1 MLTHDTTRPE
11 LTRELPREV
20 MFTDAEIA
28 SWTPKRRGFLTMLGV
43 TGGLAAMGGLSGCSN
58 SEAADASAALRI
70 QLLADANFWT
80 DVQSRFVLNPSK
92 LFMNI
97 GTAGAMPKVTVDKFA
112 AENLDYAVESRNGYS
127 TFATQRTAIARGT
140 GALAGAGFGVDVDEL
155 VVSYNTSDGMCHSIL
170 GIPWER
176 GDVVITTNQEHP
188 GGDVPLAIARDRYG
202 LIVRRIVLP
211 VGNGVSPQQYADLFA
226 TEIDRAR
233 AAGQR
238 VRALMWSSPTFLT
251 GTMLPIRRIVQVAI
265 AKSAGFNA
273 NMPPIITICDGAHLP
288 GMMAYNYAELGVDFM
303 AGAAHKWQ
311 CAPGSTGILII
322 RNKVRPQFNPLPLPG
337 FFPVT
342 TSGMAGTAAAALSI
356 DGRDATAQKL
366 AVGTVP
372 WASRAGS
379 TAATAVFDVG
389 NVIQSCGSKHVPLV
403 NAVAESCKMWDELGR
418 KRVETYILTLAAY
431 TKARVVEM
439 WGGTGALYCP
449 NDYEEL
455 NSALTCFDPFFGM
468 PTGVAAIN
476 SAAISGQLVTRMSS
490 EDNIVIRNTTVPTPT
505 APGATTTVNRFP
517 MRLSTHVWHDPA
529 DVDRAL
535 AAIRRIALTL
545 ASS

>member
-1 MLTHDTTRPE
+1 MLTHESVRPE
-11 LTRELPREV
+11 LTRELPRQLG
-20 MFTDAEIA
+20 FSDAEVA
-28 SWTPKRRGFLTMLGV
+28 NWTPKRRGFLKMLGV

-58 SEAADASAALRI
+58 SEAADPSEALRM

-80 DVQSRFVLNPSK
+80 EVQSRFVLNPSK

-97 GTAGAMPKVTVDKFA
+97 GTAGAMPKLTVDKFA
-112 AENLDYAVESRNGYS
+112 TENLDYAVESRNGYS
-127 TFATQRTAIARGT
+127 NFATQRSAIARGT
-140 GALAGAGFGVDVDEL
+140 GTLAGAGFGVDPDEL

-170 GIPWER
+170 GIAWER

-211 VGNGVSPQQYADLFA
+211 VGNGTSPQQYADLFA
-226 TEIDRAR
+226 AEIDRAR

-238 VRALMWSSPTFLT
+238 VRALMWSSPTYLT

-265 AKSAGFNA
+265 AKSSGNT
-273 NMPPIITICDGAHLP
+273 PIITICDGAHLP

-311 CAPGSTGILII
+311 CGAGSTGILII
-322 RNKVRPQFNPLPLPG
+322 RNKVRPQFNPLPLPA

-342 TSGMAGTAAAALSI
+342 TSGLAGTAASALLI
-356 DGRDATAQKL
+356 DGSDAAAQKL
-366 AVGTVP
+366 AVGAVP
-372 WASRAGS
+372 WANRAGS
-379 TAATAVFDVG
+379 TSATAVFDVG

-431 TKARVVEM
+431 TKARITEI
-439 WGGTGALYCP
+439 WRSSEALYCP
-449 NDYEEL
+449 NDHEEL
-455 NSALTCFDPFFGM
+455 NSALTCFDPFFGL
-468 PTGVAAIN
+468 PTGAAAI
-476 SAAISGQLVTRMSS
+476 SSSTISGQLVTRLSS
-490 EDNIVIRNTTVPTPT
+490 EDNIIIRNTTVPTPT
-505 APGATTTVNRFP
+505 APGATTTVSRYP
-517 MRLSTHVWHDPA
+517 MRLSTHLWHDPA

-545 ASS
+545 AS